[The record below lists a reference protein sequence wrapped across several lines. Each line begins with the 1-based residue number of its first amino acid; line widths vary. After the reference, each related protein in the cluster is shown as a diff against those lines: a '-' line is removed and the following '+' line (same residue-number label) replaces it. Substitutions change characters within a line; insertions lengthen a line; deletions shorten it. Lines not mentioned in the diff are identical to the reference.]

1 MAALKNSFNEP
12 SPRTCACDCLFHA
25 VLPFC
30 DLYLFCNLIFLSGG
44 CCRKCTVFFGGSSI
58 NDVTR
63 REGKG
68 VYDIVTVC
76 DIEGMGL
83 KVS

>member
-1 MAALKNSFNEP
+1 MNPHLVRVLVIVSFMQSCHSVIFTCFVISFFFQVDVAAS
-12 SPRTCACDCLFHA
+12 A
-25 VLPFC
+25 
-30 DLYLFCNLIFLSGG
+30 
-44 CCRKCTVFFGGSSI
+44 VFFGGSSI